1 MRPKAKRKSPRRH
14 SRGTLFWRI
23 VAHNGG
29 LVFAPEEL
37 ALGNANLHRA
47 LSRARTWGEFRMMVP
62 RAEYSAIVQRSF
74 DNCGERRP
82 RSSDR
87 FSAEQVAGWS
97 DGDYPEWLQQNM
109 DIYLPDAVLR
119 RYGKS
124 EGTMLNGKFWMIPP
138 ESGPSMIR
146 ELNALGFKVI
156 HKRNL
161 PFS

>member
-1 MRPKAKRKSPRRH
+1 MRPMAKRKSPRRA

-37 ALGNANLHRA
+37 ALGNAKLHRA
-47 LSRARTWGEFRMMVP
+47 LGRARTWGEFRAMVP
-62 RAEYSAIVQRSF
+62 PAEYSAIVQSF

-82 RSSDR
+82 KSSDR
-87 FSAEQVAGWS
+87 FSAEQIDGWS

-119 RYGKS
+119 RYGKR
-124 EGTMLNGKFWMIPP
+124 EGTTLNGDFWMLPA
-138 ESGPSMIR
+138 ESAPAMIR
-146 ELNALGFKVI
+146 ELKALGFTVI

-161 PFS
+161 QFF